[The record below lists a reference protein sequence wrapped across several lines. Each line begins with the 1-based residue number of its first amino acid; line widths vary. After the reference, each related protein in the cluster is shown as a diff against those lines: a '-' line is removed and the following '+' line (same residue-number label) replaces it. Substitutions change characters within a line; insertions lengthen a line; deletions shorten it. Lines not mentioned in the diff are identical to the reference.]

1 MLYSISWWEIVQ
13 SLVVFTNHQVG
24 GRWNISR
31 STSLPMHSVEMHWWV
46 SDGCWKKCIYMCA
59 HRLDFL
65 AVRAFRGLQM
75 DVWVLSYCWMLPSFG
90 EGAGR
95 PVGCCWNGC
104 RAPVQ
109 GLCQEWIWW
118 HHICPNVL
126 LQNPFGKNWLW
137 RRVQSICEGVE
148 VLAGFILE
156 GLIYPN
162 SFNSLLEML
171 SGFLMLKPWQ
181 GAIISLLQLSNCLY
195 ALTTCWSSA
204 GVFQKQ
210 LGVRGDG
217 TVLHSVCFDGCHVRA
232 PFCAASIGAARGLR
246 W

>member
-1 MLYSISWWEIVQ
+1 MSECWATAECCHP
-13 SLVVFTNHQVG
+13 LVKVLG
-24 GRWNISR
+24 G
-31 STSLPMHSVEMHWWV
+31 
-46 SDGCWKKCIYMCA
+46 
-59 HRLDFL
+59 
-65 AVRAFRGLQM
+65 
-75 DVWVLSYCWMLPSFG
+75 
-90 EGAGR
+90 

-137 RRVQSICEGVE
+137 RRVQSICEGVQ

-156 GLIYPN
+156 GLIYPS

-171 SGFLMLKPWQ
+171 SGFLMLKPWR